1 MSDRCD
7 DPLFGGIPERVLLSN
22 APLVRVLGQ
31 VKFPRIAKI
40 AEESYIADF
49 QEAIRGEYPHF
60 QSDTIQGVNI
70 VVNDNKVEPRQVTT
84 VIWRFFD
91 AHRVLRVSLG
101 PEAITLETASY
112 VSRDDFLSRFE
123 FILRKLVETIRPSL
137 VQRVGFRYVDRL
149 QDPSDLAA
157 ISEFVH
163 PELLN
168 VLQSGLVE
176 HIDISMTEVRGAT
189 KEGKILARYGL
200 APPRFS
206 HDVEMA
212 PPVDVKSWVLDVD
225 SYSTNCDGH
234 SFDTQMLCAELD
246 KVAARAYAFFRWSVT
261 EKFLERFGAKQHV
274 D

>member
-1 MSDRCD
+1 MADRCD
-7 DPLFGGIPERVLLSN
+7 DPLFGQVPDRVLLSN

-49 QEAIRGEYPHF
+49 QEAIRDEYPHF
-60 QSDTIQGVNI
+60 QSDTIQGLDI
-70 VVNDNKVEPRQVTT
+70 VINGNEVKPRQVTT

-91 AHRVLRVSLG
+91 ARRVLRVSLG
-101 PEAITLETASY
+101 ADAITLETASY
-112 VSRDDFLSRFE
+112 VSRDDFLSRIE
-123 FILRKLVETIRPSL
+123 FVLEKLVKTIRPSL

-149 QDPSDLAA
+149 QDHADLEAISDL
-157 ISEFVH
+157 VH

-168 VLQSGLVE
+168 VLQSGLVQ
-176 HIDISMTEVRGAT
+176 HIDTSMTEITGTT
-189 KEGKILARYGL
+189 KEGKIIARYGL
-200 APPRFS
+200 APPKFS

-225 SYSTNCDGH
+225 SYSTNCDGQ
-234 SFDTQMLCAELD
+234 SFDTQMLRTELD

-261 EKFLERFGAKQHV
+261 EKFLERFGAK
-274 D
+274 